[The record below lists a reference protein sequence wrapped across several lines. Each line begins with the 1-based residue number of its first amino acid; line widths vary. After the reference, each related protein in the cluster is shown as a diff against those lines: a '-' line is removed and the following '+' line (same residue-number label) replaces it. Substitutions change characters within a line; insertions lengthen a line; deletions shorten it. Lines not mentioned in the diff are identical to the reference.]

1 MDNENLNQLTQNFLT
16 AMTAETQKLMDMFGA
31 ETGSGEEDLQ
41 NIKTAWPQILNPLQ
55 NSEAWMKAIT
65 DGQNQQL
72 QLWATMLG
80 IPPEETTRPARGDRR
95 FQSEE
100 WSENPVFNYIKESY
114 LMASHLI
121 QKLASNANLDPERQ
135 KQLEFYTQQYTDALS
150 PSNFPATNP
159 EAIRQAIDTKGQSL
173 MDGLQNLMADMDK
186 GRVSM
191 TDETA
196 FTLGENIA
204 VTEGSVIFENEIMQL
219 IQYAPATDKVG
230 ERPLLIVPPCINK
243 FYILDLQPDNSFVK
257 YAVDQGNTVFLVS
270 WVNATPEQR
279 HLSWDDYVEMGV
291 FKALEITKSISG
303 SENVN
308 CVAWCV
314 GGTILASAM
323 AVLAARKDNTISSAT
338 LLTTITD
345 FEEPGEIEVFLND
358 PESILGDVDAAGV
371 LDGKNLA
378 NVFNML
384 RANDLIWSNVVSS
397 YLKGESQAPFDIL
410 YWNSDPTNLPAA
422 MYNYYLNN
430 MYRNNDLKKPDRLTI
445 CGEKIDLGKITA
457 PCYFLSTIDDHI
469 APWKS
474 TFAATELIPD
484 VKFVLGGSGH
494 VAGVINPASRNR
506 RNYWINGETGN
517 GTDHWLETAENT
529 QGSWWNNWAPW
540 VKNYAGKQIAA
551 PKTVG
556 NKDYPAIEPAPGRYV
571 MARIN

>member
-1 MDNENLNQLTQNFLT
+1 MDNKNPNQLPEQFLT
-16 AMTAETQKLMDMFGA
+16 TMNAQTQKLMAMFDA
-31 ETGSGEEDLQ
+31 NAISSEGSLQ
-41 NIKTAWPQILNPLQ
+41 NMDEGWPRLLNTRK
-55 NSEAWMKAIT
+55 NSEALLKAIT
-65 DGQNQQL
+65 DWQNCQL
-72 QLWATMLG
+72 QLAATLLG
-80 IPPEETTRPARGDRR
+80 IPIDVVSKAATKDRR
-95 FQSEE
+95 FNSKD
-100 WSENPVFNYIKESY
+100 WNENPVFNYVKASY
-114 LMASHLI
+114 LMSSHLA
-121 QKLASNANLDPERQ
+121 QKLARRANMKPDKQ
-135 KQLEFYTQQYTDALS
+135 KQLEFYTKQYIDALA
-150 PSNFPATNP
+150 PSNFLVTNP
-159 EAIRQAIDTKGQSL
+159 DAIRLAVETKGKSL
-173 MDGLQNLMADMDK
+173 MDGFKNLVTDMKK
-186 GRVSM
+186 GRISM
-191 TDETA
+191 TDEAA

-204 VTEGSVIFENEIMQL
+204 ITDGAVVFENEIMQV
-219 IQYAPATDKVG
+219 IQYTPTTDKVA
-230 ERPLLIVPPCINK
+230 ERPVLIVPPCINK

-270 WVNATPEQR
+270 WVNAKPEQS

-291 FKALEITKSISG
+291 FEALTVAKSITG
-303 SENVN
+303 SEQVN
-308 CVAWCV
+308 CVSWCV
-314 GGTILASAM
+314 GGTILATAM
-323 AVLAARKDNTISSAT
+323 AVLAARNDDTVSSAT
-338 LLTTITD
+338 FLTTFLD
-345 FEEPGEIEVFLND
+345 FEDPGEISVFLDD
-358 PESILGDVDAAGV
+358 PKKILGDVEAAGV
-371 LDGKNLA
+371 LDGRKLGT
-378 NVFNML
+378 VFNML
-384 RANDLIWSNVVSS
+384 RSNDLIWSYVVNS
-397 YLKGESQAPFDIL
+397 YLKGVSPPPFDIL